1 MQLRSKKIKC
11 YKNRGVRYG
20 KEEIFLPESEKRET
34 YRLIFIWFA
43 ANLGILGIV
52 YGAVIVSYGLSFYNQ
67 F

>member
-1 MQLRSKKIKC
+1 ME
-11 YKNRGVRYG
+11 
-20 KEEIFLPESEKRET
+20 KEEIFLPESEKRKPID
-34 YRLIFIWFA
+34 LFFIWFA